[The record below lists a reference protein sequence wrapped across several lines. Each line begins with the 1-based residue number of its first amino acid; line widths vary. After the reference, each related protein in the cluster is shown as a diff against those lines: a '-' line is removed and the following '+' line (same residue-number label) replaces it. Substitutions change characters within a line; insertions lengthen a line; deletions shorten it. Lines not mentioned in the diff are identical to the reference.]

1 MADLTLW
8 LSIATLTLP
17 LGLLSWA
24 WRRALRRDADAQLA
38 LAKSEAQ
45 RDAQIAQL
53 QQEQGRRER
62 LEAQLLAA
70 AEESAALR
78 SERDTLAAREAW
90 LQDSEARLTQQFDAI
105 GQKLLSD
112 RSETLEKRQQ
122 ESLGALLGPL
132 REQLTSFRQKVEE
145 VQLAEAKDK
154 ASLLTE
160 LRALQQATQGMNA
173 EARQLT
179 EALRGDK
186 KLQGNWGSLFSIGSL
201 RPRA

>member
-24 WRRALRRDADAQLA
+24 WHRALRRDADAQLA

-90 LQDSEARLTQQFDAI
+90 LRDSEARLTQQFDAI

-112 RSETLEKRQQ
+112 RSETLENDSR
-122 ESLGALLGPL
+122 
-132 REQLTSFRQKVEE
+132 
-145 VQLAEAKDK
+145 
-154 ASLLTE
+154 
-160 LRALQQATQGMNA
+160 RA
-173 EARQLT
+173 
-179 EALRGDK
+179 
-186 KLQGNWGSLFSIGSL
+186 
-201 RPRA
+201 

>member
-1 MADLTLW
+1 MAFHRDAHPSPW
-8 LSIATLTLP
+8 ASF
-17 LGLLSWA
+17 LGLAPSA
-24 WRRALRRDADAQLA
+24 CRDADAQLA

-145 VQLAEAKDK
+145 VNPAEAKDK
-154 ASLLTE
+154 ARS
-160 LRALQQATQGMNA
+160 RRSCGHSS
-173 EARQLT
+173 RP
-179 EALRGDK
+179 
-186 KLQGNWGSLFSIGSL
+186 
-201 RPRA
+201 PRA

>member
-1 MADLTLW
+1 M
-8 LSIATLTLP
+8 
-17 LGLLSWA
+17 
-24 WRRALRRDADAQLA
+24 
-38 LAKSEAQ
+38 AKSEAQ

-70 AEESAALR
+70 AGESAALR

-90 LQDSEARLTQQFDAI
+90 LRDSEARLTQQFDAI

-132 REQLTSFRQKVEE
+132 REQLTSFRQR
-145 VQLAEAKDK
+145 
-154 ASLLTE
+154 
-160 LRALQQATQGMNA
+160 LRRCN
-173 EARQLT
+173 
-179 EALRGDK
+179 
-186 KLQGNWGSLFSIGSL
+186 SP
-201 RPRA
+201 RPRTRPRS